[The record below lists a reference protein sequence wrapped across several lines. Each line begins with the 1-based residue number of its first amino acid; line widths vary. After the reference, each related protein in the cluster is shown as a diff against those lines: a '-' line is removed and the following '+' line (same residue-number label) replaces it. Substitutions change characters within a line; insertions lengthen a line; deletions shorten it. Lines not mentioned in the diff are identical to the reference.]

1 MDMVFGSLGG
11 WYSLSFVQRGTCVGE
26 GGGGGGA
33 YAQGNLCLSGHT
45 LERCVLSVCFLI
57 SQSIVA
63 G

>member
-26 GGGGGGA
+26 GGGA
-33 YAQGNLCLSGHT
+33 YAQGNLSLSGHT
-45 LERCVLSVCFLI
+45 LEWCVLSVCFLI